1 MKRNK
6 YDLSEEVESDYK
18 IKPSNI
24 KWVKPIKMSQH
35 QKEEF
40 HELTN
45 YEPVELSQ
53 TTK

>member
-1 MKRNK
+1 MKRDK
-6 YDLSEEVESDYK
+6 HDLSEEVNSDYK
-18 IKPSNI
+18 IKPSNMN
-24 KWVKPIKMSQH
+24 WLKPIKMSQH
-35 QKEEF
+35 QKEVF